1 MLPVYSDT
9 PRLKRN
15 SLNSGWLPQTA
26 VENGLKIRL
35 DPPRIANNSKWNCAK
50 VKMADNPELE
60 TPPLKI
66 RNISKRDLFR
76 TRTILYRGDVP

>member
-1 MLPVYSDT
+1 MYHNGVPGNEAQVDRGESSDKIRSMLPVYSDT

-50 VKMADNPELE
+50 VKRADNPEL
-60 TPPLKI
+60 
-66 RNISKRDLFR
+66 
-76 TRTILYRGDVP
+76 